1 MLVRWDTGP
10 PQENCFFPP
19 QLPYLGAGERNDSRF
34 TARLQSSVQ
43 SHPKALSSLPGA
55 FGIPSPH
62 PPVLEASKQSQR
74 VLGRR
79 RSRALGN
86 LARYCTYERQME
98 VKINDA

>member
-1 MLVRWDTGP
+1 VLIQWDTGP
-10 PQENCFFPP
+10 PQEDRFIPT
-19 QLPYLGAGERNDSRF
+19 QLPHLGAAERNDSRF
-34 TARLQSSVQ
+34 TARLQRSVQ

-55 FGIPSPH
+55 YGIPSPH
-62 PPVLEASKQSQR
+62 QPVLEALKQSQR

-86 LARYCTYERQME
+86 LVRYCTYERQME